1 MGSRGRSE
9 IQRDMSIMPE
19 NETPPA
25 IRIHRVG
32 NREGWQRLETRW
44 DELLSDSTAD
54 AVFLCWAWL
63 DTWLEVY
70 GDGGEWVVLV
80 AEDPA
85 GRLLGIAPMM
95 LDRAGSKGPGKWVRR
110 LMLLG
115 QKADTAS
122 EYLDW
127 IVRRGFEDDVTGAVA
142 RHVLQDMAGEWD
154 LIEFST
160 VREDSMVLAAMRRA
174 FKAAG
179 ADVAVKTLT
188 TSPYLPLPASW
199 DEFLAGRR
207 GKFKQRWSKLHRDH
221 RVELRFGG
229 VDFSVDE
236 GMAKLQQLNQQR
248 WGESGTSFRSARY
261 VRFHQQVANRLH
273 KEGRLLLIFLE
284 LDGQIIAGRYDFV
297 HGGKAWCFQ
306 GGWLPEWEKRS
317 AGKMLVTEIIRWAIQ
332 QGLREYDFLG
342 GSAAYKSDWT
352 DTCRTLVT
360 VTTVNPRSWRGR
372 SFLCLRDFKRRLTSL
387 MAR

>member
-1 MGSRGRSE
+1 
-9 IQRDMSIMPE
+9 MSLKPDSDGAA
-19 NETPPA
+19 T

-32 NREGWQRLETRW
+32 NLEGWRGLETRW
-44 DELLSDSTAD
+44 DELVGNSTAD

-63 DTWLEVY
+63 DTWMEVY

-95 LDRAGSKGPGKWVRR
+95 LDRAGTKAPGKWVRR

-127 IVRRGFEDDVTGAVA
+127 IVRKSFEEEVTWAVA
-142 RHVLQDMAGEWD
+142 RHLLQDMAGEWD

-160 VREDSMVLAAMRRA
+160 MREDSMVLAAMRRA

-179 ADVAVKTLT
+179 APLTVETLT

-207 GKFKQRWSKLHRDH
+207 GKFKQRWTKLHRDH

-229 VDFSVDE
+229 VDFSVEE

-248 WGESGTSFRSARY
+248 WGESGTSFKSARY
-261 VRFHQQVANRLH
+261 VRFHQQVASRLH
-273 KEGRLLLIFLE
+273 KEDRLLLIFLE

-297 HGGKAWCFQ
+297 YGGKAWCFQ

-352 DTCRTLVT
+352 DTVRTMVT
-360 VTTVNPRSWRGR
+360 VTAVQPRSWRGR
-372 SFLCLRDFKRRLTSL
+372 SFVWLRACKRRLASL
-387 MAR
+387 TAR

>member
-1 MGSRGRSE
+1 MP
-9 IQRDMSIMPE
+9 IMPE
-19 NETPPA
+19 NETSPS
-25 IRIHRVG
+25 IRIQRVS
-32 NREGWQRLETRW
+32 NQARWRSLESRW
-44 DELLSDSTAD
+44 DELLTDSTSD
-54 AVFLCWAWL
+54 AIFLCWAWL

-70 GDGGEWVVLV
+70 GDGGDWVVLV
-80 AEDPA
+80 AEDPT

-95 LDRAGSKGPGKWVRR
+95 LDRASTKGPGRWVKR

-127 IVRRGFEDDVTGAVA
+127 IIRRGFEDTVTSAIA
-142 RHVLQDMAGEWD
+142 MHLLHDMAGEWD
-154 LIEFST
+154 LIEFSAMR
-160 VREDSMVLAAMRRA
+160 VDSMALTAMRRA
-174 FKAAG
+174 FNAAG
-179 ADVAVKTLT
+179 APMLVEFLT
-188 TSPYLPLPASW
+188 TSPYLPLPSSW
-199 DEFLAGRR
+199 ENFLAGRR
-207 GKFKQRWSKLHRDH
+207 GKFKQRWNKLHRDH

-229 VDFSVDE
+229 LDFSVDE
-236 GMAKLQQLNQQR
+236 GMAKLRQLNQQR

-261 VRFHQQVANRLH
+261 VNFHQRVAARLH
-273 KEGRLLLIFLE
+273 NKNCLLLVFLE

-332 QGLREYDFLG
+332 HGLHEYDFLG
-342 GSAAYKSDWT
+342 GSAAYKTDWT

-360 VTTVNPRSWRGR
+360 VTSIHPRSWRGR
-372 SFLCLRDFKRRLTSL
+372 SFVWLRSFKRWLVSL
-387 MAR
+387 KARYL